1 MQANNKHDIGHF
13 LGKSVDN
20 TLKYEM
26 LISPWNP
33 CSAYDFKAD
42 ISVGKRPFLLA
53 QPFLKELFAN
63 LQSAKNVIAIMDGK
77 KIDVH
82 QILNSSVKNVIESNN
97 RKLHSII
104 SSIIFLGVHGIPIR
118 GKTDD
123 TAVFNN
129 LLHFRVENGD
139 EILNDHFKNSAK
151 NANYMSHSIQNELIK
166 SILNKIISSLQEW
179 GLDLNKLVG
188 QGYDGASTI
197 AGHVSGV
204 QKRIRDK
211 YKKALL
217 QVLRSCVLLGGRS
230 HIRH

>member
-1 MQANNKHDIGHF
+1 MNFYYDIIQMQANNKHDIGHF

-53 QPFLKELFAN
+53 WLKQYDCLCYSAIFKGAFCKFCFLFEPPIDKGGVQGAFIKTAFIKYKHFQAQSKIHSKCSWHIFSV
-63 LQSAKNVIAIMDGK
+63 QSAKNVIAIMDGK

-123 TAVFNN
+123 TAIFNN
-129 LLHFRVENGD
+129 LL
-139 EILNDHFKNSAK
+139 
-151 NANYMSHSIQNELIK
+151 Q
-166 SILNKIISSLQEW
+166 
-179 GLDLNKLVG
+179 
-188 QGYDGASTI
+188 
-197 AGHVSGV
+197 
-204 QKRIRDK
+204 
-211 YKKALL
+211 
-217 QVLRSCVLLGGRS
+217 
-230 HIRH
+230 